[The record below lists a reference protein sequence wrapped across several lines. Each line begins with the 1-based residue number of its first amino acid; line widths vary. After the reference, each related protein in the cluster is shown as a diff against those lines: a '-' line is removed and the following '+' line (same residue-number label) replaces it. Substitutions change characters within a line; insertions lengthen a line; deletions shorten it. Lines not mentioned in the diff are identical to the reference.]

1 MLKKLIL
8 AFTAFLI
15 TTTVFSQTTKRFIDT
30 GSVKNQFDYL
40 IDESNKYQDYKVVKY
55 NWLVKLKS
63 NVSDSLSAS
72 KKEIISN
79 YNSIQ
84 AQKKTIDS
92 LMAAVNTSTNQIT
105 SLNTQIESISLF
117 GIQFKKDTFKTIFF
131 VIIGILAILL
141 LFFITKYKHGFSI
154 IKETKLSLKELEDE
168 YENHRKRALEREQK
182 VMRKLQDEL
191 NKNKKD

>member
-79 YNSIQ
+79 YTSIQ

-141 LFFITKYKHGFSI
+141 VFFITKYKHGFSI
-154 IKETKLSLKELEDE
+154 IKETKLSLKELEEE
-168 YENHRKRALEREQK
+168 YEDHRKRALEREQK

>member
-1 MLKKLIL
+1 MLKKIIL
-8 AFTAFLI
+8 AFTVFLI

-79 YNSIQ
+79 YTSIQ

-141 LFFITKYKHGFSI
+141 VFFITKYKHGFSI
-154 IKETKLSLKELEDE
+154 IKETKLSLKELEEE
-168 YENHRKRALEREQK
+168 YEDHRKRALEREQK

>member
-8 AFTAFLI
+8 AFTVFLI
-15 TTTVFSQTTKRFIDT
+15 TTTIFSQTTKRFIDT

-40 IDESNKYQDYKVVKY
+40 IDESNKYQDYKVIKY

-79 YNSIQ
+79 YTSIQ

-141 LFFITKYKHGFSI
+141 VFFITKYKHGFSI
-154 IKETKLSLKELEDE
+154 IKETKLSLKELEEE
-168 YENHRKRALEREQK
+168 YEDHRKRALEREQK

>member
-8 AFTAFLI
+8 AFTVFLI

-79 YNSIQ
+79 YTSIQ

-141 LFFITKYKHGFSI
+141 VFFITKYKHGFSI
-154 IKETKLSLKELEDE
+154 IKETKLSLKELEEE
-168 YENHRKRALEREQK
+168 YEDHRKRALEREQK

>member
-8 AFTAFLI
+8 AFTVFLI
-15 TTTVFSQTTKRFIDT
+15 TTTIFSQTTKRFIDT

-79 YNSIQ
+79 YTSIQ

-141 LFFITKYKHGFSI
+141 VFFITKYKHGFSI
-154 IKETKLSLKELEDE
+154 IKETKLSLKELEEE
-168 YENHRKRALEREQK
+168 YEDHRKRALEREQK